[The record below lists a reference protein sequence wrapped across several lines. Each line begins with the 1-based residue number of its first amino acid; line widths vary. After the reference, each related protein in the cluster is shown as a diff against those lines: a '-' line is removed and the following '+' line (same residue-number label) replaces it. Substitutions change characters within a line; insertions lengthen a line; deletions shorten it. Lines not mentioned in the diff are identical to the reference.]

1 MLLMSI
7 NYSGCKEGEPTP
19 PLLSPDDNY
28 YPLVENSTTIFKV
41 ELLNAVSNY
50 DSIGI
55 HKIFVKGKSTIS
67 QTEYNVRH
75 DSLFTN
81 LLNSNGKSYLRKTER
96 GVYSFIDTT
105 GLTGFLPDTI
115 KRLLTID
122 PEQILFS
129 YPVQIGREW
138 ICYAVSLPGLSLIDF
153 RAVMER
159 KENVSFAANGVS
171 QNLESLKIKYTLKL
185 NIIGVDSTL
194 LTQEYSGIGW
204 YANDFGL
211 VKYEGAQE
219 ILAAVSSAVYQLSG
233 AFVKIRVS
241 RIE

>member
-1 MLLMSI
+1 MSVV
-7 NYSGCKEGEPTP
+7 YLGCKESEPTP

-28 YPLVENSTTIFKV
+28 YPLVENSKTTFKV
-41 ELLNAVSNY
+41 ELLNALSTY
-50 DSIGI
+50 DSIGA
-55 HKIFVKGKSTIS
+55 HKVFLSGKNTIL
-67 QTEYNVRH
+67 QTEYSVRY
-75 DSLFTN
+75 DSLSTN

-129 YPVQIGREW
+129 YPVQNGREW
-138 ICYAVSLPGLSLIDF
+138 ICYSVSLPGLSLVDF
-153 RAVMER
+153 RATMEK
-159 KENVSFAANGVS
+159 KENVSFAANGVP

-185 NIIGVDSTL
+185 NIIGVDSSL
-194 LTQEYSGIGW
+194 ISQEYSGSGW
-204 YANDFGL
+204 YANNFGL

-233 AFVKIRVS
+233 TFVKIRVS